1 MFLLAS
7 SVVTNFAADAITA
20 SQILVQWEPPS
31 YPNGPITYFN
41 VCINGSSICYSA
53 LPNATSYTLDNLTSM
68 STNNITVQPIT
79 MFEGNTF
86 NGVITDSLSVFIDTA
101 STDATGPTGIEE
113 RTTGTITVILP
124 NYTSFGENVM

>member
-1 MFLLAS
+1 M
-7 SVVTNFAADAITA
+7 
-20 SQILVQWEPPS
+20 
-31 YPNGPITYFN
+31 
-41 VCINGSSICYSA
+41 CINGSSICYSA

-86 NGVITDSLSVFIDTA
+86 NGVITDSLSVFINTI
-101 STDATGPTGIEE
+101 STDVTGPTDIEE
-113 RTTGTITVILP
+113 RTTGTITVTLP